1 MTTYTYDH
9 IHLLSE
15 DPMATAQYF
24 NRMFGAAIV
33 ESVQTDGQP
42 RVDLDLNGL
51 VIFIAR
57 TAPGTRPSA
66 DHPHQGLDHFGLKV
80 ADIAAAAAE
89 LKAKGAEFTTE
100 PHQLRPGLKIAFM
113 LAPGNIRIELLEREG
128 G

>member
-1 MTTYTYDH
+1 MVTYTYDH

-24 NRMFGAAIV
+24 NRMFDAAIV

-57 TAPGTRPSA
+57 TAPGTRPGA

-80 ADIAAAAAE
+80 ADLEAAAAE
-89 LKAKGAEFTTE
+89 LKAKGAEFTTS
-100 PHQLRPGLKIAFM
+100 RTNC
-113 LAPGNIRIELLEREG
+113 APA
-128 G
+128 